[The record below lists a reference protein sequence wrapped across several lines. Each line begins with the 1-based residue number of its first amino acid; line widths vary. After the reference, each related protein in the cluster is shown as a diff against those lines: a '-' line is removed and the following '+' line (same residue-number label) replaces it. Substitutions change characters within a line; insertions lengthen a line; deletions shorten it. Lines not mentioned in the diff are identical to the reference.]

1 MRVVLDASVAIKLA
15 TTEPD
20 SYRAEPLVYC
30 GLHAPDLLFAEIT
43 NTIWKKQARGDLTVE
58 LGQQALA
65 ALSSLR
71 LTVTPSHDLMG
82 MALELASA
90 SSHPAYDMFY
100 VALAVRSGIPL
111 ITADTRLV
119 GRIRALSPTPSWAYL
134 ITPLAEFQPG

>member
-20 SYRAEPLVYC
+20 SYRAQPLVYC

-43 NTIWKKQARGDLTVE
+43 NIIWKKQVRGDLTFE
-58 LGQQALA
+58 LGQQALD

-71 LTVTPSHDLMG
+71 LTVTPSRDLMG